1 MRHLLPFLTF
11 FLVVNLIGCAS
22 NNYRDDL
29 QKELDLYNNDILSQL
44 EIGAITLSFAELH
57 IEEEWEEKRTLLA
70 EHLFQQQQHL
80 NTFWDGLFS
89 TLKFGMAIANSFV
102 PIMPELYKLGD
113 VALQSLKAQLT
124 QNPTPTV
131 PHKTF
136 VLPPDFEHLY
146 TANDPQIIIGAQN
159 SQTRMAQFRT
169 GRRFSQVP

>member
-11 FLVVNLIGCAS
+11 FLLVNLTGCGS
-22 NNYRDDL
+22 NYRDEL
-29 QKELDLYNNDILSQL
+29 QKDLDLYNNDILSQL
-44 EIGAITLSFAELH
+44 EMGAISLSFAELQ
-57 IEEEWEEKRTLLA
+57 IEEELVEKRTLLA
-70 EHLFQQQQHL
+70 EHIYQQQQIL
-80 NTFWDGLFS
+80 KAFWDGFFS
-89 TLKFGMAIANSFV
+89 TLKFGMAVANSFV

-131 PHKTF
+131 PPKTF

-146 TANDPQIIIGAQN
+146 TSNDPKIIIEAQ
-159 SQTRMAQFRT
+159 SDQTRIAQFRT

>member
-44 EIGAITLSFAELH
+44 EVGTISHSIAERQ
-57 IEEEWEEKRTLLA
+57 IEEEWKEKRTLLA
-70 EHLFQQQQHL
+70 EHHYQLQQHL

-102 PIMPELYKLGD
+102 PIMPELYKLGE
-113 VALQSLKAQLT
+113 VTLESLKVHLT

-136 VLPPDFEHLY
+136 VLPPDFAHLY
-146 TANDPQIIIGAQN
+146 TSNDPSIIIGAQ
-159 SQTRMAQFRT
+159 SAQTRMAQFR
-169 GRRFSQVP
+169 PDP

>member
-1 MRHLLPFLTF
+1 MRHLLSFLTF

-44 EIGAITLSFAELH
+44 EVGTISHSIAVRQ
-57 IEEEWEEKRTLLA
+57 IEEEWEEKRSLLS
-70 EHLFQQQQHL
+70 EHLYQQQHL

-102 PIMPELYKLGD
+102 PIIPELYKLGE
-113 VALQSLKAQLT
+113 VTLESLKVHLT

-136 VLPPDFEHLY
+136 VLPPDFAHLY
-146 TANDPQIIIGAQN
+146 TSNDPKIIIGAQ
-159 SQTRMAQFRT
+159 SGQTRMAQFRT
-169 GRRFSQVP
+169 GR